1 MDKDWKWPTC
11 EKDWKWPTC
20 EMMTHSPC
28 SSIQQ
33 GRAVTSHFMCLSAA
47 SIVALE
53 AEGGCRVYNYIVG
66 IAIMCI
72 VLDAEGGCG
81 VHNYIVGI
89 AIMCIEICNPCI
101 SGQFQ
106 A

>member
-53 AEGGCRVYNYIVG
+53 AEGMWGSQSHCEYSNHVY
-66 IAIMCI
+66 CI
-72 VLDAEGGCG
+72 RC
-81 VHNYIVGI
+81 
-89 AIMCIEICNPCI
+89 
-101 SGQFQ
+101 
-106 A
+106 